1 MKAAETQRAKLIDLI
16 VQAEM
21 VAPSSYMKG
30 RPSSFLS
37 RRFSEMI
44 SAHCATLCIR
54 WIGGTVLCMD
64 WKPRLRRD
72 CLLDNARLLPC
83 GDIAHWARPLADT
96 TGAS

>member
-54 WIGGTVLCMD
+54 WIGGTCPLYGLEAA
-64 WKPRLRRD
+64 PAERLSI
-72 CLLDNARLLPC
+72 
-83 GDIAHWARPLADT
+83 GQRPLAT
-96 TGAS
+96 LRRYCPLGTPAC